1 MTLLETK
8 NISIGFPSRHGM
20 FVAVKDVSISV
31 NPGEILGVVGESGA
45 GKSTVG
51 NAIISLLEP
60 PGEIISGEVWFNGTR
75 IDNLSIEEKRRLRGK
90 KIGMIFQ
97 DPQTS
102 LDPLKTIKQQLV
114 ETIDLH
120 LHLGR
125 KGSEKR
131 AIELLEQV
139 GIPDPCLRINHY
151 PHQFS
156 GGMRQRVVIALALC
170 GEPDLIIADEPTTA
184 LDVSV
189 QKQILDLMR
198 ELCIKTN
205 VGMILVTHD
214 MGVIAEVT
222 DRVAVMYNAKLME
235 IGNTKQILGNPQH
248 EYTKS
253 LISAIPRPDKRIE
266 RFPLVNYIEEVIEH
280 TEEFNLNDHWLGQSR
295 DFSMQVAEDGTI
307 LQVQDLCMRFQ
318 TNNSIFKNK
327 RTYLDAVKD
336 VSFSIKEGETFGI
349 VGESGSGKSTI
360 ARMVTG
366 LYNPFSGHVNFLG
379 QNISEINNTAQVLP
393 YRRQMQMVF
402 QDPFSSLNSRMKVMD
417 IVSEPILFH
426 KLAENKQEAQQI
438 VLDLLKLVGMSDDAY
453 AKYPHQF
460 SGGQRQR
467 ISIARALATR
477 PRFLICDEPT
487 SALDVSVQAQILNLL
502 KDLQQELNLT
512 MLFISHDLP
521 VIRQMCDRVA
531 VMQHGQLLE
540 LAQTETLFENPQHP
554 YSKHLLSLMP
564 KLDMI
569 GDSLNEY
576 PQPATA

>member
-1 MTLLETK
+1 MTLLEAK

-20 FVAVKDVSISV
+20 FVAVKDVSFNV
-31 NPGEILGVVGESGA
+31 QPGEILGVVGESGA

-51 NAIISLLEP
+51 NAIIALLEP
-60 PGEIISGEVWFNGTR
+60 PGEIIAGEVWFKGKR
-75 IDNLSIEEKRRLRGK
+75 IDNLPEEEKRSMRGRH
-90 KIGMIFQ
+90 IGMIFQ

-114 ETIDLH
+114 ETIDVH
-120 LHLGR
+120 LRLGR

-131 AIELLEQV
+131 AIELLEKV
-139 GIPDPCLRINHY
+139 GIPDPELRINHY

-170 GEPDLIIADEPTTA
+170 GEPELIIADEPTTA

-198 ELCIKTN
+198 KLCIETN

-222 DRVAVMYNAKLME
+222 DRVAVMYNSKLME
-235 IGNTKQILGNPQH
+235 IGPTSQILSNPQH

-253 LISAIPRPDKRIE
+253 LISAIPRPDKRID
-266 RFPLVNYIEEVIEH
+266 RFPLVSYIEQIIEP
-280 TEEFNLNDHWLGQSR
+280 EQAFNIKEHWLGQAQEYT
-295 DFSMQVAEDGTI
+295 MPVADDGTI
-307 LQVQDLCMRFQ
+307 LQVKDLCMRFQ
-318 TNNSIFKNK
+318 ISNSLFKSK
-327 RTYLDAVKD
+327 RRYLDAVKGAN
-336 VSFSIKEGETFGI
+336 FTIKEGETFGI

-366 LYNPFSGHVNFLG
+366 LYTPYSGSVNFLG
-379 QNISEINNTAQVLP
+379 KEISAINHTPEVLA

-402 QDPFSSLNSRMKVMD
+402 QDPFSSLNSRMRVMS
-417 IVSEPILFH
+417 IVAEPIMFH
-426 KLAENKQEAQQI
+426 KLAQSREEAEQI

-502 KDLQQELNLT
+502 KDLQQELNLS

-531 VMQHGQLLE
+531 VMQFGAILEQADTEQLF
-540 LAQTETLFENPQHP
+540 QNPQHQ
-554 YSKHLLSLMP
+554 YTQHLLSLMP
-564 KLDMI
+564 KLDMLP
-569 GDSLNEY
+569 GRGLS
-576 PQPATA
+576 

>member
-8 NISIGFPSRHGM
+8 NISIGFPSRHGI
-20 FVAVKDVSISV
+20 FIAVKNVSLTV
-31 NPGEILGVVGESGA
+31 KPGEILGVVGESGA

-51 NAIISLLEP
+51 NAIIALLEP
-60 PGEIISGEVWFNGTR
+60 PGEVIEGSVWFNGAR
-75 IDNLSIEEKRRLRGK
+75 IDDLSAEEKRLMRGK

-102 LDPLKTIKQQLV
+102 LDPLKTIRQQLV

-120 LHLGR
+120 LKLGK
-125 KGSEKR
+125 KGSNQR
-131 AIELLEQV
+131 ALELMEQV
-139 GIPDPCLRINHY
+139 GIPEASLRLDHY

-170 GEPDLIIADEPTTA
+170 GDPELIIADEPTTA

-198 ELCIKTN
+198 ELCVSKN

-214 MGVIAEVT
+214 MGVIAEVA
-222 DRVAVMYNAKLME
+222 DRVAVMYNSELME
-235 IGNTKQILGNPQH
+235 VGETSQILSNPQH

-253 LISAIPRPDKRIE
+253 LISAIPRPDKRVD
-266 RFPLVNYIEEVIEH
+266 RFPLVSYIEKVVENES
-280 TEEFNLNDHWLGQSR
+280 EFNVKDHWLGQSR
-295 DFSMQVAEDGTI
+295 DFDMKVADDGRI
-307 LQVQDLCMRFQ
+307 LEVKDLCMRFQ
-318 TNNSIFKNK
+318 QTNSIFKHK
-327 RTYLDAVKD
+327 RRYLDAVKN
-336 VSFSIKEGETFGI
+336 VNFTIKEGETFGI

-360 ARMVTG
+360 ARMITG
-366 LYNPFSGHVNFLG
+366 LYTPYSGLVNFLG
-379 QNISEINNTAQVLP
+379 KEISAISHTPEVLP

-402 QDPFSSLNSRMKVMD
+402 QDPFSSLNSRMRVMN
-417 IVSEPILFH
+417 IVAEPILFH
-426 KLAENKQEAQQI
+426 KLAKTREEAEHI

-453 AKYPHQF
+453 QKYPHQF

-477 PRFLICDEPT
+477 PRFLVCDEPT

-502 KDLQQELNLT
+502 KDLQEELNLT
-512 MLFISHDLP
+512 MMFISHDLP

-531 VMQHGQLLE
+531 VMQSGRILE
-540 LAQTETLFENPQHP
+540 LSDTEDLFIKPQSD

-564 KLDMI
+564 NLKMI
-569 GDSLNEY
+569 SK
-576 PQPATA
+576 

>member
-1 MTLLETK
+1 MTLLEAK

-20 FVAVKDVSISV
+20 FVAVEDVTLSV
-31 NPGEILGVVGESGA
+31 SPGEILGVVGESGA

-60 PGEIISGEVWFNGTR
+60 PGEVIAGEVWFKGSR
-75 IDNLSIEEKRRLRGK
+75 IDNLEPEEKRRLRGK

-114 ETIDLH
+114 ESIDLH
-120 LHLGR
+120 LQLGR
-125 KGSEKR
+125 KGSLKR

-139 GIPDPCLRINHY
+139 GIPDPVLRINHY

-198 ELCIKTN
+198 KLCVQKN

-222 DRVAVMYNAKLME
+222 DRVAVMYNSKLME
-235 IGNTKQILGNPQH
+235 IGETKQILQAPKH
-248 EYTKS
+248 DYTKS

-266 RFPLVNYIEEVIEH
+266 RFPLVTYIEDVVENQEPFDVSS
-280 TEEFNLNDHWLGQSR
+280 HWLGQSR
-295 DFSMQVAEDGTI
+295 DFSMQTAADGTI
-307 LQVQDLCMRFQ
+307 LQVKDLCMRFQ
-318 TNNSIFKNK
+318 TNNSLFKSK
-327 RTYLDAVKD
+327 RTFLDAVKD
-336 VSFSIKEGETFGI
+336 VNFSIKEGETFGI

-360 ARMVTG
+360 ARMITG
-366 LYNPFSGHVNFLG
+366 LYNPHSGSVNFLG
-379 QNISEINNTAQVLP
+379 KEISAINHTPEVLA

-402 QDPFSSLNSRMKVMD
+402 QDPFSSLNSRMKVLD
-417 IVSEPILFH
+417 IVAEPILFH
-426 KLAENKQEAQQI
+426 KLAASKSEAHQI

-453 AKYPHQF
+453 SKYPHQF

-521 VIRQMCDRVA
+521 VIRQMCDTVA
-531 VMQHGQLLE
+531 VMQYGQILE
-540 LAQTETLFENPQHP
+540 LSPSEELFENPQHE

-564 KLDMI
+564 TI
-569 GDSLNEY
+569 AAIN
-576 PQPATA
+576 